1 MRPQDIVIL
10 LKIIANPVVNWQNK
24 DLAGQLFISQSE
36 ISDSLNRSSV
46 AGLIDAKKRKVH
58 RQSLMEFIEH
68 GLHFVFPAL
77 PGTMVNG
84 MPTAHSHPF
93 MQLAFKSEFSY
104 VWPDARGEYRGLAIE
119 PLYKEQVK
127 AAALDETLYMML
139 ALLDV
144 IRVGR
149 VREMEVALAKLKN
162 LLQ

>member
-1 MRPQDIVIL
+1 
-10 LKIIANPVVNWQNK
+10 
-24 DLAGQLFISQSE
+24 
-36 ISDSLNRSSV
+36 
-46 AGLIDAKKRKVH
+46 
-58 RQSLMEFIEH
+58 
-68 GLHFVFPAL
+68 
-77 PGTMVNG
+77 
-84 MPTAHSHPF
+84 